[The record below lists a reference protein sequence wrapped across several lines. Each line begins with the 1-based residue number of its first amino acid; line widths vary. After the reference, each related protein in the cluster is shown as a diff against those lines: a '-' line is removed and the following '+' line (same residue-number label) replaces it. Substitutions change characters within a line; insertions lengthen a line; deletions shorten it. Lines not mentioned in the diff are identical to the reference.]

1 MTPAYLQRGCSRQVC
16 VEGGESLGQELGIR
30 DTQRVIRRQEFK
42 GHLLVTVCEPTLAVS
57 RKSHLCS
64 PTTCGAMLANTASA
78 LLGRYPDPAPYPAPD
93 PSDPPLA
100 LGPNPSCTALTTTA
114 TTRLPRLAPD
124 PLDEAPPP
132 APPRPDDDANDKAP
146 PTPLPATAASACSLY
161 QVAWPCAS
169 GVLCTACISGTSWLS
184 SRSSTCSRGA
194 AVMKWGQEQDRAD
207 PVDSVDPRRLVGR
220 EGEDQVFRHLT
231 ALTAS
236 SKTAADFWQ
245 QERGESCRLG

>member
-30 DTQRVIRRQEFK
+30 DTQRVIRRQEYK
-42 GHLLVTVCEPTLAVS
+42 GHPISTVCEPTLAVS

-64 PTTCGAMLANTASA
+64 PTTCGAMFANTASA
-78 LLGRYPDPAPYPAPD
+78 LLGRYPDPAPD

-146 PTPLPATAASACSLY
+146 LPPLPATAASACSLY

-184 SRSSTCSRGA
+184 SRSSTCSRDA
-194 AVMKWGQEQDRAD
+194 AVMKWGQEKDRAD
-207 PVDSVDPRRLVGR
+207 PVDSVDPRRLAGR
-220 EGEDQVFRHLT
+220 EGEDQVVRHLT
-231 ALTAS
+231 ALAVSCGTRSLLCGTACS
-236 SKTAADFWQ
+236 TFWQ
-245 QERGESCRLG
+245 